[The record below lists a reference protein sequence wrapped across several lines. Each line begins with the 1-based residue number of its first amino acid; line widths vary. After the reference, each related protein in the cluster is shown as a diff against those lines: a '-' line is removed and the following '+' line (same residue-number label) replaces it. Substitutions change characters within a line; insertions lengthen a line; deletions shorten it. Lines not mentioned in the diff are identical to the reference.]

1 MSFALS
7 HRLIARG
14 IWPLLPCTA
23 TLPVAAGTA
32 FAQNAEVQDV
42 ASHFAVDIANTGKR
56 RVIVAEFVGPQENL
70 TQLGKYLALEFTAS
84 LAWAGKG
91 LEASHTILAVQACR

>member
-1 MSFALS
+1 
-7 HRLIARG
+7 
-14 IWPLLPCTA
+14 
-23 TLPVAAGTA
+23 VAAGSA
-32 FAQNAEVQDV
+32 FAQHAEVQDV